1 MKYNINI
8 SQYGAA
14 RAGLLGKVDIV
25 DLAVFDA
32 FRDFANSGRCHKIIL
47 HQKQWFWID
56 YALVIQEL
64 PFVGISSRDGV
75 YRRMKN
81 LSAVDII
88 QFCPD
93 NQRLGRSY
101 FCWGPMYDILIS
113 STPIGTLDP
122 RMKNRRG
129 TDENQEGY
137 GSKSVPSPDENQED
151 HKTKET
157 TEPNQLTNPIQPS
170 AGGGGAE
177 EVLAFLNAHC
187 SRSFQL
193 TSENLKF
200 PRARLKSGAS
210 VDDLKLIVQ
219 HKQEQWKGTDRVQYL
234 RPSTLFQA
242 EKFDAYLMAA
252 KDWQTKSVSSSPMS
266 AARQA
271 GIYNNE

>member
-47 HQKQWFWID
+47 HNKAWFWID
-56 YALVIQEL
+56 YGLVIQEL
-64 PFVGISSRDGV
+64 PFVPITTKDGV

-81 LSAVDII
+81 LAAVGIVE
-88 QFCPD
+88 FCPD
-93 NQRLGRSY
+93 NQRLARSY
-101 FCWGPMYDILIS
+101 FCWGPTYDVLIS
-113 STPIGTLDP
+113 STAIDTDSL
-122 RMKNRRG
+122 RMKNRG
-129 TDENQEGY
+129 GADEKPEGY
-137 GSKSVPSPDENQED
+137 GSKSAPPPDENQQD

-157 TEPNQLTNPIQPS
+157 IQPDHLTNHKQPS

-187 SRSFQL
+187 NRSFQI

-200 PRARLKSGAS
+200 PRARLKAGAS
-210 VDDLKLIVQ
+210 VDDLKLIVE
-219 HKQEQWKGTDRVQYL
+219 HKYEQWRGTDRVQYL

-252 KDWQTKSVSSSPMS
+252 KEWRTKSVSYSPMS
-266 AARQA
+266 AARHA